1 MARGSLRNLRSCYL
15 CQPLFMDLSF
25 QAVHTPLQA
34 PQEYIDL
41 YEDIENQE
49 RRILAGKNENVHYWW
64 LVVVLYLVFYIRFF
78 YPKFWEF

>member
-1 MARGSLRNLRSCYL
+1 
-15 CQPLFMDLSF
+15 MDLSF

-41 YEDIENQE
+41 YEDIEDQE
-49 RRILAGKNENVHYWW
+49 WRILAGKNENVHYWW
-64 LVVVLYLVFYIRFF
+64 LVVVFYLVFYIRFF

>member
-1 MARGSLRNLRSCYL
+1 MALESFHNVCPCFL

-41 YEDIENQE
+41 YDEIEDED
-49 RRILAGKNENVHYWW
+49 RRIFAGKKKKMS
-64 LVVVLYLVFYIRFF
+64 VLHKIQ
-78 YPKFWEF
+78 